1 MINGSQELQNT
12 LDKHAIQSS
21 RKRSHVNRETNG
33 WYRLEFPEGAD
44 LKIICTDL
52 LTCPDIRY
60 AILNHY
66 GVLYSEPND
75 TLYQAGDQWVLEK
88 IQMDLCWDLAKPDQT
103 ILVGIID
110 YGMDYDHEDLSDNVW
125 ANPGEI
131 SGDSTDNDN
140 NGFIDNTMGW
150 DFVYNDNNP
159 MDTVGYDNCIDY
171 YGTGVAGIVGAKTYN
186 TIGVAGI
193 AGGWLNQSG
202 VKLVP

>member
-1 MINGSQELQNT
+1 M
-12 LDKHAIQSS
+12 DKHAIQSS

-110 YGMDYDHEDLSDNVW
+110 YGMDYDHEDLDEILHLLHFEGHQQRADGAPDDDQNRRDVDIGADSDTHGHRPEEQTQNQYQ
-125 ANPGEI
+125 
-131 SGDSTDNDN
+131 TD
-140 NGFIDNTMGW
+140 
-150 DFVYNDNNP
+150 
-159 MDTVGYDNCIDY
+159 DT
-171 YGTGVAGIVGAKTYN
+171 T
-186 TIGVAGI
+186 
-193 AGGWLNQSG
+193 
-202 VKLVP
+202 